1 MWPRAGADA
10 GRRGPER
17 PSHFLSRFQAPQAG
31 VGAGEEEDGGGL
43 KAVASTRGS
52 EGRRWGQGAE
62 KGRPLGEVWKEG
74 CNEREETLEGGG
86 GGREGG
92 GRGEGGK
99 GQSTQPPTQSS
110 GAHRRQYTDRTGGK
124 NECTFIKLKMWT
136 LRGSWEGPGEG
147 DQEMQEGGTLGSQG
161 TGDGLLDPR
170 SWRPESLGLG
180 YK

>member
-1 MWPRAGADA
+1 MGAASGWRVWPRAGADA

-92 GRGEGGK
+92 GRGEK
-99 GQSTQPPTQSS
+99 DNQLSLPPSPLVPTDDNTQTERGEKTNAHLLSS
-110 GAHRRQYTDRTGGK
+110 R
-124 NECTFIKLKMWT
+124 C
-136 LRGSWEGPGEG
+136 GP
-147 DQEMQEGGTLGSQG
+147 
-161 TGDGLLDPR
+161 
-170 SWRPESLGLG
+170 
-180 YK
+180 